1 MPDLIHATGLVKR
14 YGRVT
19 ALAGLDLAVSE
30 GTVLG
35 VLGPNGAG
43 KTTAVSILATL
54 IAPDAG
60 SARVAGADVVRA
72 PRDVRRKIGL
82 SGQFAAVDEH
92 LTGFE
97 NLDMVGRLYHLGR
110 RRARSRAT
118 ELLEQ
123 FDLVAAGGRPVK
135 TYSGGM
141 RRRSIWRAPWWP
153 TRRCCFWT
161 NPPPASTPTA
171 AGSSGR
177 RSAGW

>member
-1 MPDLIHATGLVKR
+1 MPDLIQATGLAKR
-14 YGRVT
+14 YGRIT

-60 SARVAGADVVRA
+60 SARVAGADVVQA

-97 NLDMVGRLYHLGR
+97 NLDMIGRLYHLGR
-110 RRARSRAT
+110 RARAQPRHRAAGAVRSGRRRRPPGQD
-118 ELLEQ
+118 LLRR
-123 FDLVAAGGRPVK
+123 DAPPPRSGGRP
-135 TYSGGM
+135 GG
-141 RRRSIWRAPWWP
+141 RPARAVPGRTHYRP
-153 TRRCCFWT
+153 GPR
-161 NPPPASTPTA
+161 TA
-171 AGSSGR
+171 AGSFG
-177 RSAGW
+177 G